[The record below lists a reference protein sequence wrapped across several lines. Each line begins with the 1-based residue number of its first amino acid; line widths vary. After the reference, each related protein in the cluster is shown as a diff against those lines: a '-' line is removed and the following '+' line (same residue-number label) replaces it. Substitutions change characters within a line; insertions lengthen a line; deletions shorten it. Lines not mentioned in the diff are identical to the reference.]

1 MAVCPKCS
9 ADSLKGRY
17 CGNCGYSTKVEPA
30 VATANEQQQNTTT
43 PQTQDDMRQQIAEL
57 GERLK
62 KHPDDCN
69 NYIKLL
75 ELLIKTEKTEQAY
88 STFRAARALAPDNA
102 NVLKAGARILEKL
115 GRRDEAITLLRK
127 VFKRTPS
134 DIDSVCNLSSLLFD
148 SGQKEEALRIL
159 ETLQKTAG
167 SNPEILIRIAQIHL
181 SLGDASEAQKYITRY
196 RELAGTNR
204 QMFILM
210 GQTMLARKFYDGA
223 IKNFRE
229 AIKLFPQDP
238 EMRLGLGQ
246 AYVGMG
252 ERGQALLELEQALN
266 KMPGNIEILLELGR
280 LQNTLGM
287 EEQAE
292 MTFERVEKSPD
303 VSGDHFLGMAAH
315 FLERNNSPKALFYLE
330 QAHRLSPYHPE
341 VQKLLGETLLRQ
353 KKLDQA
359 LEIFQKAVEN
369 NARCDWAYEGI
380 VKSTQK
386 NNDLE
391 SRAKAQKKLLEIRK
405 PTAEAW
411 CDYGETLI
419 GLKFFNQAQDAF
431 EEAAKLDPTC
441 VRAYQAPELI
451 KIEKAR
457 SEGEKLA
464 EQARDGI
471 AKKFYLSAAERLEKA
486 LSLVPDQSDWL
497 RMLADISLKTAEI
510 HRASTLLAKLRA
522 KQPDDYKSSF
532 DLARVYEQENK
543 VQLAIELLSSIIK
556 DHPTELDAHLMLLR
570 LKRSQIR
577 GSRVELEMLDALVR
591 NLDLELSHLRKS
603 SAVPLLVNGYACY
616 IFSFRSKFQQE
627 GFARAEK
634 AFNEVLEKFADNEDA
649 LKGLCLIARSRGDI
663 EKALEH
669 AKALIRLSA
678 EPRKLYGIARLHE
691 NFQQFAE
698 ARKYYVSLRNL
709 YPEDGHYRAKIVEM
723 TAELSKVSSKNEL
736 MNMLSD
742 NFKAIQ
748 NGDRSIWPLY
758 ETAIGQNLVADNS
771 TQQEEWIK
779 KSMLSWH
786 KAATHPE
793 SNHWIRWGMLDCQ
806 LSRLKGNDKHKAA
819 IMNLKAC
826 EKLLREMPDSD
837 LAYQA
842 VARCH
847 LAMDD
852 LVNKDK
858 ALEYLEKAWFLQPK
872 NILTA
877 RLYAKTAKELG
888 KSVILDSV
896 SHYMILLEP
905 ELTLSLLQS

>member
-17 CGNCGYSTKVEPA
+17 CGSCGYSVKPEMAASGTP
-30 VATANEQQQNTTT
+30 EQQQNTAI
-43 PQTQDDMRQQIAEL
+43 PEAEADIRQQIAEL
-57 GERLK
+57 DEQLK
-62 KHPDDCN
+62 RYPCDCN

-75 ELLIKTEKTEQAY
+75 ELLIKTEKNEQAY
-88 STFRAARALAPDNA
+88 STFRAARALAPESVS
-102 NVLKAGARILEKL
+102 VLKAGAKVLEKL
-115 GRRDEAITLLRK
+115 GRRDEAINLLRK
-127 VFKRTPS
+127 VFKKTPA
-134 DIDSVCNLSSLLFD
+134 DITSVCNLSSLLFD

-159 ETLQKTAG
+159 ESLQKVAG
-167 SNPEILIRIAQIHL
+167 GNPEILIRIAQIHL
-181 SLGDASEAQKYITRY
+181 SLGDASEAQKYVARY
-196 RELAGTNR
+196 RQLAGTNR

-210 GQTMLARKFYDGA
+210 GQTMLARQFYDGA

-229 AIKLFPQDP
+229 AIALFPQDP
-238 EMRLGLGQ
+238 EMRLGLGK

-266 KMPGNIEILLELGR
+266 KMPGNIEILLELGK

-287 EEQAE
+287 DDQAK
-292 MTFERVEKSPD
+292 MTFERIEKSSE
-303 VSGDHFLGMAAH
+303 VSGEHFLGMAAH
-315 FLERNNSPKALFYLE
+315 FLERNDLPQALFHLKH
-330 QAHRLSPYHPE
+330 AHRVSPYHQE

-369 NARCDWAYEGI
+369 NPRCDWAYEGI
-380 VKSTQK
+380 IKSTK
-386 NNDLE
+386 RNNDLE
-391 SRAKAQKKLLEIRK
+391 ARAKAQKKLLEIRK
-405 PTAEAW
+405 PTAEIW

-441 VRAYQAPELI
+441 VRSYQAPELI

-464 EQARDGI
+464 DQARDGI
-471 AKKFYLSAAERLEKA
+471 EKKFYLSAADRLEKA
-486 LSLVPDQSDWL
+486 LALVPDQPEWL
-497 RMLADISLKTAEI
+497 RMLADISLKTANI
-510 HRASTLLAKLRA
+510 ARASTILVKLRA
-522 KQPDDYKSSF
+522 KQPDDYKNSF
-532 DLARVYEQENK
+532 DLARIYEQENK
-543 VQLAIELLSSIIK
+543 IQLAIELLSSVTK
-556 DHPTELDAHLMLLR
+556 EHPTELNAHLMLLR

-577 GSRVELEMLDALVR
+577 SNRVEMEMLDALVR

-616 IFSFRSKFQQE
+616 IFSFRTKFQQE

-634 AFNEVLEKFADNEDA
+634 AFNEVIKKFVDNEDA
-649 LKGLCLIARSRGDI
+649 LRGLSLIARSRGDI
-663 EKALEH
+663 AKAVEH
-669 AKALIRLSA
+669 FKALIKLSA

-698 ARKYYVSLRNL
+698 ARKYYESLRNL
-709 YPEDGHYRAKIVEM
+709 YPEDGHYRAKVVEM

-736 MNMLSD
+736 MNMLSHH
-742 NFKAIQ
+742 FKAIQ
-748 NGDRSIWPLY
+748 NGEKSIWPLY

-786 KAATHPE
+786 KAASHPE
-793 SNHWIRWGMLDCQ
+793 TNHWVRWGMLDCQ
-806 LSRLKGNDKHKAA
+806 LSRLKGNDKHKVA
-819 IMNLKAC
+819 ITSLKAC

-852 LVNKDK
+852 LVNKDI
-858 ALEYLEKAWFLQPK
+858 ALEHLEKAWFLQPK

-877 RLYAKTAKELG
+877 KLYAKTAKELG

-905 ELTLSLLQS
+905 ELSLTLLQS